1 MFIEAENI
9 RKSYGRKT
17 AVLNSTSFH
26 AASGEY
32 IAIVGANGCGKSTL
46 VNILIGKIKP
56 DSGTVAMGET
66 VKTKKQKKS
75 WFKGLKAEFKK
86 IVWPDQKS
94 LTKETAAVVIVSVVV
109 GVIIS
114 VVDLIA
120 RFGIEFLVK

>member
-1 MFIEAENI
+1 
-9 RKSYGRKT
+9 
-17 AVLNSTSFH
+17 
-26 AASGEY
+26 
-32 IAIVGANGCGKSTL
+32 
-46 VNILIGKIKP
+46 
-56 DSGTVAMGET
+56 MGET

-75 WFKGLKAEFKK
+75 WFKGLKAKFKK